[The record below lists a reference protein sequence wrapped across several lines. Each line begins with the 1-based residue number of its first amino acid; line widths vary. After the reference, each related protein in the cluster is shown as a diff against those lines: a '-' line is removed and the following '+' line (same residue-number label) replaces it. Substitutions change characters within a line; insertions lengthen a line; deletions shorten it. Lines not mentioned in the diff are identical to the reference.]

1 MNAILFIRTYWKQF
15 ALAVLVSTFL
25 AVCWLASHYHAKA
38 LQLTKD
44 AKELSAQVTSQQAII
59 TKQIQQAQQF
69 NTIAAGVES
78 EKQQTTDTGE
88 QVRVIYKTVLDRST
102 CARSAV
108 DRNVA
113 DGLLNHASKVR
124 SGPGDT
130 NPGKSDR

>member
-1 MNAILFIRTYWKQF
+1 MSAIIAIRRYWKQLIL
-15 ALAVLVSTFL
+15 ALAVSTFL
-25 AVCWLASHYHAKA
+25 TVFWLASHYRASSEQLAKDKVD
-38 LQLTKD
+38 LL
-44 AKELSAQVTSQQAII
+44 AQVTSQQAII

-69 NTIAAGVES
+69 NAIAAGVES

-102 CARSAV
+102 CARSSV

-124 SGPGDT
+124 GGSGDT

>member
-1 MNAILFIRTYWKQF
+1 MSAITFIISNWKNLALFIVV
-15 ALAVLVSTFL
+15 AVFL
-25 AVCWLASHYHAKA
+25 SVCWLASHYRASTEQLAKDKA
-38 LQLTKD
+38 DLL
-44 AKELSAQVTSQQAII
+44 AQVTSQQAII

-102 CARSAV
+102 CARSSV

-124 SGPGDT
+124 GGSGDT

>member
-1 MNAILFIRTYWKQF
+1 MNAILFIRSYWKQF

-38 LQLTKD
+38 VQLSKD
-44 AKELSAQVTSQQAII
+44 AKDLLAQVTSQQAII

-113 DGLLNHASKVR
+113 DGVLNHASKVR

>member
-1 MNAILFIRTYWKQF
+1 MNAILVIRTYWKQF

-78 EKQQTTDTGE
+78 EKQQTTDTGDKI
-88 QVRVIYKTVLDRST
+88 RVVYKTKMASSP
-102 CARSAV
+102 CAVVPVSNDV
-108 DRNVA
+108 SN
-113 DGLLNHASKVR
+113 GLYGHASKVR